1 MVFHFK
7 IMTVRISKVLVNF
20 AKSLLVRAAVS
31 QWQGWMGEWNYVKKF
46 IPKEK
51 LFGAFPKVLNVL
63 S

>member
-1 MVFHFK
+1 
-7 IMTVRISKVLVNF
+7 MTVRISKVLVNL

-31 QWQGWMGEWNYVKKF
+31 QWQGWMREWNYVKKF